1 MKFLKKQ
8 SSYNL
13 VFFCNFLELFDL
25 YLYVHLSSIL
35 HKHLFPW
42 LDESFLKYFSIAG
55 VYLIAPLASLWWA
68 KRGDSYGRRSV
79 LILSSLVTGIV
90 TTMIAFIPDHT
101 CWSETQK
108 YYPLVILVILRVI
121 QGIAL
126 AGEPSAAKLYSVE
139 SYIDKD
145 RDMFFKNHAQ
155 WGERYLPIAV
165 TKMTMGE
172 GFGGILALGLMFFST
187 HFLAD
192 YSWGWRFPFIFAAVS
207 SIFVM
212 IIRNFLMETEDFRR
226 FTKKVST
233 IPVESYFKRLSQ
245 KCLSNKKNGII
256 FLVLSMGY
264 PVLFT
269 FNFTFFSPLIIKQL
283 GYEKDFIYLHNFWI
297 VSAHLFFAYLMAYV
311 PSKLGWH
318 KYRTM
323 AVYHIIAAIGVAAL
337 IYGSLTQDWPIW
349 IYIVIQTI
357 TMLGITWN
365 LIYGYILKKF
375 PIEDRFKLMA
385 AYGGSARILS
395 YIFFIIIFPSVF
407 NCNDVLHYGI
417 LCIVMIV
424 ASMYAAYEFTKTNT

>member
-1 MKFLKKQ
+1 LVSNLISKQRRFKTGVPYGLLEGMKDIQRDCNVRVTKSVYAINSARLIFEGNPLPGQSIEKIQEQLKRIDSVVMLPKDSKFQ
-8 SSYNL
+8 YSSNAQL
-13 VFFCNFLELFDL
+13 GEEQLKIIEL
-25 YLYVHLSSIL
+25 YL
-35 HKHLFPW
+35 K
-42 LDESFLKYFSIAG
+42 
-55 VYLIAPLASLWWA
+55 LIQ
-68 KRGDSYGRRSV
+68 R
-79 LILSSLVTGIV
+79 VTGIHDEMLGIQTNATSGLSQNIRQV
-90 TTMIAFIPDHT
+90 NSVRNNVFAFD
-101 CWSETQK
+101 SFSQMKKRETRFILNIIQSSGQQNLAVEVLSPPEK
-108 YYPLVILVILRVI
+108 QTVIL
-121 QGIAL
+121 
-126 AGEPSAAKLYSVE
+126 
-139 SYIDKD
+139 
-145 RDMFFKNHAQ
+145 N
-155 WGERYLPIAV
+155 
-165 TKMTMGE
+165 
-172 GFGGILALGLMFFST
+172 
-187 HFLAD
+187 
-192 YSWGWRFPFIFAAVS
+192 AAVS

>member
-1 MKFLKKQ
+1 MISLKKQ

-25 YLYVHLSSIL
+25 YLYVHLSSVL

-42 LDESFLKYFSIAG
+42 LDDSFLKYFSMAG

-68 KRGDSYGRRSV
+68 KRGDDYGRRSV

-90 TTMIAFIPDHT
+90 TTIIAFIPDHT
-101 CWSETQK
+101 CWAETQK

-139 SYIDKD
+139 SYINKD
-145 RDMFFKNHAQ
+145 REMFFADNAQ
-155 WGERYLPIAV
+155 WNERYLPIAV

-187 HFLAD
+187 NFLAD
-192 YSWGWRFPFIFAAVS
+192 YSWGWRFPFLFAAIS

-212 IIRNFLMETEDFRR
+212 TIRAFLLETEDFRK
-226 FTKKVST
+226 FTKKVAIT
-233 IPVESYFKRLSQ
+233 PTEYYLKRLRDGCSI
-245 KCLSNKKNGII
+245 NKKNGFI

-283 GYEKDFIYLHNFWI
+283 GYEKDFIYIHNFWI
-297 VSAHLFFAYLMAYV
+297 VFAHLFLEYLIAYV
-311 PSKLGWH
+311 PCKLHWN

-323 AVYHIIAAIGVAAL
+323 AVYHIISAIGVAAL

-349 IYIVIQTI
+349 IYITIQTI

-365 LIYGYILKKF
+365 LIYGYVLKKF

-385 AYGGSARILS
+385 VFGGSARLLI
-395 YIFFIIIFPSVF
+395 YIFFIIIFPMFF
-407 NCNDVLHYGI
+407 NFQNVLHYGI
-417 LCIVMIV
+417 LCIIMILI
-424 ASMYAAYEFTKTNT
+424 SMYAAKKFTQSN

>member
-1 MKFLKKQ
+1 MNFLKKQ

-25 YLYVHLSSIL
+25 YLYVHLSSVL

-42 LDESFLKYFSIAG
+42 LDDSFLKYFSMAG
-55 VYLIAPLASLWWA
+55 LYLIAPLASLWWA
-68 KRGDSYGRRSV
+68 KRGDGYGRRSV
-79 LILSSLVTGIV
+79 LILSSAVTGIV

-101 CWSETQK
+101 CWAETQK

-139 SYIDKD
+139 SYINKD
-145 RDMFFKNHAQ
+145 RDMFFKNNGQ
-155 WGERYLPIAV
+155 WNERYLPIAV

-172 GFGGILALGLMFFST
+172 SFGGTLALGLTFFSAN
-187 HFLAD
+187 FLAD
-192 YSWGWRFPFIFAAVS
+192 YSWGWRFPFIFAAFS
-207 SIFVM
+207 SIFVI

-226 FTKKVST
+226 FTKKIT
-233 IPVESYFKRLSQ
+233 IVPVESYLKKLRYS
-245 KCLSNKKNGII
+245 CSINKKNGLI

-264 PVLFT
+264 PVLFA
-269 FNFTFFSPLIIKQL
+269 FNFMFFSPLIIKQL
-283 GYEKDFIYLHNFWI
+283 GYEKDFIYIHNLWI
-297 VSAHLFFAYLMAYV
+297 VFAQLFLEYLMVYV
-311 PSKLGWH
+311 PCKLRWN

-349 IYIVIQTI
+349 IYIAIQTI

-365 LIYGYILKKF
+365 LIYGNILKKF
-375 PIEDRFKLMA
+375 PIENRFKLMA
-385 AYGGSARILS
+385 TYGGSAKMLSFIL
-395 YIFFIIIFPSVF
+395 FIIIAPMFF
-407 NCNDVLHYGI
+407 NFQNVLHYGI
-417 LCIVMIV
+417 LCIMMILV
-424 ASMYAAYEFTKTNT
+424 SMYAAKKFTQSN

>member
-1 MKFLKKQ
+1 VFNLKKQ

-25 YLYVHLSSIL
+25 YLYVHLSSVL

-42 LDESFLKYFSIAG
+42 LDDSFLKYFSMAG
-55 VYLIAPLASLWWA
+55 LYLIAPLASLWWA
-68 KRGDSYGRRSV
+68 KRGDTYGRRSV
-79 LILSSLVTGIV
+79 LLLSSVVTGIV

-101 CWSETQK
+101 CWAENQK
-108 YYPLVILVILRVI
+108 YYPLVILVILRII

-139 SYIDKD
+139 SYINKDK
-145 RDMFFKNHAQ
+145 DMFFKDTEQ
-155 WGERYLPIAV
+155 WNERFLPIAV

-172 GFGGILALGLMFFST
+172 GFGGTLALGLMFFSSN
-187 HFLAD
+187 FLAD
-192 YSWGWRFPFIFAAVS
+192 YSWGWRFPFVFAAFA

-212 IIRNFLMETEDFRR
+212 IIRNFLFETEDFRKY
-226 FTKKVST
+226 TKKIT
-233 IPVESYFKRLSQ
+233 ITPLESYSKRLMNAA
-245 KCLSNKKNGII
+245 KINKKKGLI

-264 PVLFT
+264 PVLFA

-283 GYEKDFIYLHNFWI
+283 GYEKDFIYFHNFYI
-297 VSAHLFFAYLMAYV
+297 VLAHLFLEYLMAYV
-311 PSKLGWH
+311 PCKLGWH

-365 LIYGYILKKF
+365 LIYGYVLKKF

-385 AYGGSARILS
+385 AYGGSARMLS
-395 YIFFIIIFPSVF
+395 YIFFIVIFPLFWNFQNVT
-407 NCNDVLHYGI
+407 HYGI
-417 LCIVMIV
+417 LCIAMIL
-424 ASMYAAYEFTKTNT
+424 ASMYAAKKFTQSN

>member
-1 MKFLKKQ
+1 MNFFKKQ

-25 YLYVHLSSIL
+25 YLYVHISSVL

-42 LDESFLKYFSIAG
+42 LDDSFLNYFSMAG
-55 VYLIAPLASLWWA
+55 ICLIAPLASLWWGQY
-68 KRGDSYGRRSV
+68 GDRFGRRRV
-79 LILSSLVTGIV
+79 LIASSLVTGIV

-101 CWSETQK
+101 CWAETQK

-139 SYIDKD
+139 SYINKDK
-145 RDMFFKNHAQ
+145 DMFFKDSVQ
-155 WGERYLPIAV
+155 WEERYLPISV

-172 GFGGILALGLMFFST
+172 SFGGILALGLMFFST
-187 HFLAD
+187 IFLAD
-192 YSWGWRFPFIFAAVS
+192 YSWGWRFPFIFAAIS

-212 IIRNFLMETEDFRR
+212 IIRKLLMETEDFRR
-226 FTKKVST
+226 FTKKVSIT
-233 IPVESYFKRLSQ
+233 PVESYLKRLSNQ
-245 KCLSNKKNGII
+245 CLINKKNGLI

-264 PVLFT
+264 PVLFA

-283 GYEKDFIYLHNFWI
+283 GYEKDFIYIHNFCI
-297 VSAHLFFAYLMAYV
+297 VFAHLFLEYLMAYV
-311 PSKLGWH
+311 PCKRGWH

-385 AYGGSARILS
+385 AYGGSAKMLS
-395 YIFFIIIFPSVF
+395 YVLFIIIFPMFF
-407 NCNDVLHYGI
+407 NFQSVLHYGM
-417 LCIVMIV
+417 LCIIMIL
-424 ASMYAAYEFTKTNT
+424 ASMYAAKKFTQPN

>member
-1 MKFLKKQ
+1 MFFFKKQ

-25 YLYVHLSSIL
+25 YLYVHLSSVL

-42 LDESFLKYFSIAG
+42 LDDSFLKYFSMAG

-68 KRGDSYGRRSV
+68 KMGDGYGRRSV
-79 LILSSLVTGIV
+79 LILSALVTGIV

-101 CWSETQK
+101 CWAETQK
-108 YYPLVILVILRVI
+108 YYPLIILVILRVI

-139 SYIDKD
+139 SYINKD
-145 RDMFFKNHAQ
+145 QDMFFKNNAQ
-155 WGERYLPIAV
+155 WNERYLPIAV

-172 GFGGILALGLMFFST
+172 GLGGILALGLMFLST
-187 HFLAD
+187 NFLAD
-192 YSWGWRFPFIFAAVS
+192 YSWGWRFPFVFAAIS

-212 IIRNFLMETEDFRR
+212 MIRTFLLETEDFRK
-226 FTKKVST
+226 FTKKIT
-233 IPVESYFKRLSQ
+233 IVPIEYYLKRLSDS
-245 KCLSNKKNGII
+245 CSINKKNGFI

-283 GYEKDFIYLHNFWI
+283 GYEKDFIYIHNFWI
-297 VSAHLFFAYLMAYV
+297 VFAHLFLEYLMAYV
-311 PSKLGWH
+311 PCKLRWN

-349 IYIVIQTI
+349 IYIAIQTI

-365 LIYGYILKKF
+365 LIYGNILKKF
-375 PIEDRFKLMA
+375 PIENRFKLMA
-385 AYGGSARILS
+385 TYGGSAKMLSFIL
-395 YIFFIIIFPSVF
+395 FIIIAPMFF
-407 NCNDVLHYGI
+407 NFQNVLHYGI
-417 LCIVMIV
+417 LCIMMILV
-424 ASMYAAYEFTKTNT
+424 SMYAAKKFTQSN